1 MACNVLQLS
10 FYRTNCRILL
20 NAKPL
25 LCSSLP
31 VHHQNAAFNII
42 DLNSILSHG
51 GTANCHMPLQ
61 NVQSCRSITT
71 KPVSFLKDIVG
82 SYKFKSALKKVGILN
97 FKKSSLKRKGYNIYE
112 QIADNIDYKSFF
124 TKYNMPDT
132 FHSWFVVME
141 LHMWMIIVRLMSEEE
156 EGRYLRNCVIE
167 ALWEDIREKAGLLGD
182 ENTSTAREHMKY
194 LSEEF
199 QAALLGYDEGLL
211 GDDIVLAAAL
221 WRRFL
226 SRDCNEPEL
235 VEDLVRYVRRE
246 VKILDTL
253 TREEIFEADHKYLFE
268 PIDKISSLKSIR
280 N

>member
-31 VHHQNAAFNII
+31 IHHQNAPLNNI
-42 DLNSILSHG
+42 DVNSTLACG
-51 GTANCHMPLQ
+51 GTGNCPNIQ
-61 NVQSCRSITT
+61 PCRSITT
-71 KPVSFLKDIVG
+71 KPVSFLKDFVG

-97 FKKSSLKRKGYNIYE
+97 VKKSSLKRKGYSIYE
-112 QIADNIDYKSFF
+112 QIADNVDYKSFF
-124 TKYNMPDT
+124 VKFNMPDT

-141 LHMWMIIVRLMSEEE
+141 LHLWMIIVRLMAEEE
-156 EGRYLRNCVIE
+156 EGRFIRNSAIE
-167 ALWEDIREKAGLLGD
+167 ALWEDMREKAGLLGD
-182 ENTSTAREHMKY
+182 DNTSTAREHLKY

-211 GDDIVLAAAL
+211 SDDIVLAAAL

-226 SRDCNEPEL
+226 SSDCNEPEL
-235 VEDLVRYVRRE
+235 IEDLVRYVRKQ
-246 VKILDTL
+246 VIILDTL
-253 TREEIFEADHKYLFE
+253 TREDVFEHEHKLLFE
-268 PIDKISSLKSIR
+268 PIDKKSSTKSV
-280 N
+280 